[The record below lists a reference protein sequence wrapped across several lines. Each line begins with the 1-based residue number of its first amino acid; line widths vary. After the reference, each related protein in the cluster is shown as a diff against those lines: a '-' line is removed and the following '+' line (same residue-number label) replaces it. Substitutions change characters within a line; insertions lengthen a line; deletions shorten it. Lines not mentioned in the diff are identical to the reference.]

1 MACLLRVT
9 SRAQMA
15 RSLSHSRR
23 HSTYSYPFV
32 YSNEV
37 RDAKA
42 DRKPIVA
49 LESTIIT
56 HGMPYP
62 KNLETALE
70 VEDIIRRQ
78 GATPATI
85 AILQG
90 QLTIGLTRDQ
100 LQYLAKAKGVI
111 KASRRDLAPVMAARQ
126 DGATTVAGTIIA
138 AELAD
143 IPIFV
148 TGGIGGVHREGENT
162 MDVSA
167 DLTELGRSKMLVVC
181 SGVKS
186 ILDIGRTLEYLET
199 QGVTVCS
206 FGESAE
212 FPAFYTTRSGYHA
225 PHRVSDASQA
235 ARILQSAYRLQLS
248 SGIVIA
254 VPVPEEYAMDG
265 NVIETVIKNALLE
278 ANNQGIRGKEVT
290 PFLLAAVSAATG
302 GVSLD
307 ANVALIKNNAKVG
320 ADVAFQFQKLR
331 NADNLE
337 NALNIGVSKSTAKCM
352 TNSSRQFHTTCRD
365 KGSESVENLIRDD
378 SAGDVLIIGGANVDR
393 TYRVTEDQV
402 QLDGSTHAC
411 RTEQCAGGVA
421 RNMAEALWRLRDGRA
436 RLLTVIGDD
445 AEGQYIQD
453 IAPGLLLDGCIIT
466 NARTAIYAAMFD
478 KKGECI
484 MGLGDMDIH
493 NHVTIDLINK
503 HINVLKNAPLVVL
516 DGNLPATTMDYVLK
530 LCTEYKKPVFFEPTD
545 RRKAVKALSN
555 NHRVKYASPN
565 IMELRAMAD
574 FLKPKN
580 NITKSNDLE
589 EIINLSKIVLEFV
602 DLLLVTRGSAGVV
615 TIKSVNEITD
625 SSPINSHEFEVRLYS
640 AEVLNHI
647 ENVSGAGDCFSSG
660 FIYGVILGLDECK
673 SISFGFSAAKEAL
686 LSKRTV
692 PCTFNKHNY
701 NETIKYSA
709 WSF

>member
-15 RSLSHSRR
+15 RFLSYSRR
-23 HSTYSYPFV
+23 LSTYPFV

-111 KASRRDLAPVMAARQ
+111 KASRRDLAPVLAAQ
-126 DGATTVAGTIIA
+126 KDGATTVAGTIIA

-148 TGGIGGVHREGENT
+148 TGGIGGVHRQGEDT

-167 DLTELGRSKMLVVC
+167 DLNELGRSKTLVVC

-206 FGESAE
+206 FGGSEE
-212 FPAFYTTRSGYHA
+212 FPAFYTTRSGHHA
-225 PHRVSDASQA
+225 PHRVTDALQA
-235 ARILQSAYRLQLS
+235 ARILIAAQRLS

-254 VPVPEEYAMDG
+254 VPIPEEHAMDG

-278 ANNQGIRGKEVT
+278 ANKQGIRGKEVT

-307 ANVALIKNNAKVG
+307 ANIALIKNNAKVG
-320 ADVAFQFQKLR
+320 ADIAVQFQKLR

-337 NALNIGVSKSTAKCM
+337 NAHNIAVSKSTGKCM
-352 TNSSRQFHTTCRD
+352 TNSSRQFHTCRS
-365 KGSESVENLIRDD
+365 KGSDRDENIIRDGT
-378 SAGDVLIIGGANVDR
+378 AGDVLIIGGANVDR
-393 TYRVTEDQV
+393 TYRVTEDRV

-411 RTEQCAGGVA
+411 KTEQCAGGVA

-436 RLLTVIGDD
+436 RLLTAIGDD
-445 AEGQYIQD
+445 TDGQYLQD
-453 IAPGLLLDGCIIT
+453 IAPGLLLDGCIVKNT
-466 NARTAIYAAMFD
+466 RTAMYAAMFD
-478 KKGECI
+478 KKGECL

-493 NHVTIDLINK
+493 NHITIELVNK
-503 HINVLKNAPLVVL
+503 HINVLKNAPLIVL

-530 LCTEYKKPVFFEPTD
+530 ICTEYKKPVFFEPTD
-545 RRKAVKALSN
+545 RRKAIKALSN
-555 NHRVKYASPN
+555 SHRVKYASPN

-574 FLKPKN
+574 FLKPNN
-580 NITKSNDLE
+580 NIKKSNDLE

-602 DLLLVTRGSAGVV
+602 DLLLITRGSAGVV
-615 TIKSVNEITD
+615 TVKSLNENTNL
-625 SSPINSHEFEVRLYS
+625 SPINSHEFEVRLYS
-640 AEVLNHI
+640 AEALNSI

-660 FIYGVILGLDECK
+660 FIYGVLLGLNECK
-673 SISFGFSAAKEAL
+673 SVSLGFSAAKEAL

-701 NETIKYSA
+701 NETVKYSA